1 VVFTLDGL
9 VSYLNPAFTETF
21 GWTLEELE
29 GKSIPY
35 VPPGLEQET
44 LEHIR
49 MLMEKKVILRRESKR
64 LTKDGRVLDVILR
77 EVVFSEP
84 GEKKTLEGPRTRLV
98 YLLPEKRTPLEALR
112 NYQQEIKEQGGNILF
127 ECSGGECG
135 GDPGRSSSG
144 GGGEMSLAM
153 YLMPQENITDPVFS
167 NGHCAMTDRINDQRY
182 TAAILPA
189 SGIHVSVLTYTLK
202 GGSFCKAFNDRTI
215 AIVDLVET
223 REREQ
228 KMVTVKADAMD
239 REIAA
244 SGSIAL
250 YGIYFDFDKA
260 VVKPESKPTLQ
271 EIALLLKNKP
281 GLKLLIAGHTDN
293 VGNFAYNTD
302 LSQRRAAAVVQAL
315 TGEFG
320 IDRSRL
326 TPVGVSSASPK
337 ATNRTEEGRAR
348 NRRVELVEN

>member
-1 VVFTLDGL
+1 MRRLALSLLILFFISSHAFADAVLPIADKEGSQDHPALKRYEGSFI
-9 VSYLNPAFTETF
+9 VSAEQRSFDEFQLPLAK
-21 GWTLEELE
+21 LA
-29 GKSIPY
+29 P
-35 VPPGLEQET
+35 VPG
-44 LEHIR
+44 R
-49 MLMEKKVILRRESKR
+49 
-64 LTKDGRVLDVILR
+64 KDNHNNHY
-77 EVVFSEP
+77 SEP
-84 GEKKTLEGPRTRLV
+84 GEKKTLEGPLTRLV

-260 VVKPESKPTLQ
+260 VVKPESQPTLQ

-293 VGNFAYNTD
+293 VGTFAYNTD